1 MEFQD
6 YFVLEVYNRKNPS
19 KVLNKYFYDTVRE
32 AQANFDS
39 RKGRGDLARLVL
51 STCQGQ
57 LIDIWERKE

>member
-6 YFVLEVYNRKNPS
+6 YFVLELYNRKKPS
-19 KVLNKYFYDTVRE
+19 KVLSKYFYDTVRE
-32 AQANFDS
+32 AQSNFDS

-57 LIDIWERKE
+57 VIDFWERKE